1 MKKEKIAIT
10 ALSMGSGGAEKVIS
24 LLLPRLAEL
33 FSVTLIL
40 FTKNEHFNIPEEINV
55 HYLTSSK
62 KQSLIDKITDY
73 PKIFIRFYR
82 IIKQQNITTSI
93 SFLTRPNLL
102 NCLLKMS
109 IPNVKVIVSE
119 RCYPSIAYASSKWR
133 FRLYK
138 ILLPIFYNKADA
150 IFANSNF
157 IADDL
162 NTNFSIRKKVHVI
175 YNPVAYSKEVTIKNF
190 DASNPLKIVTIGAM
204 TPIKNQKLILE
215 ALKIASGKFE
225 LTLIGDGILKEE
237 LILQSKDLQNIRFTG
252 KINTVNEELV
262 EHDVFVLTSNSEGF
276 PNALL
281 EAMAVG
287 KAVIAT
293 NCLSGPL
300 EILNNNI
307 SINLKNGEFF
317 PAQYGILINIDDVHA
332 LKNAIH
338 YLYNNPEVVEN
349 YVKLSRARAKDF
361 NIETTIQQLTNL
373 MRE

>member
-24 LLLPRLAEL
+24 LILPQLSEL
-33 FSVTLIL
+33 FSITLIL
-40 FTKNEHFNIPEEINV
+40 FTKNDHFKIPHEIEV
-55 HYLTSSK
+55 HYLTTSK
-62 KQSLIDKITDY
+62 NQTFLDKIIDY
-73 PKIFIRFYR
+73 PKIFVRMNR
-82 IIKQQNITTSI
+82 IIKRNKISTSI

-102 NCLLKMS
+102 NCLLK
-109 IPNVKVIVSE
+109 INNPRTKVIISE
-119 RCYPSIAYASSKWR
+119 RCFPSIAYGATKWR
-133 FRLYK
+133 YQLYK
-138 ILLPIFYNKADA
+138 ILLPLMYNKADVL
-150 IFANSNF
+150 FANSTF
-157 IADDL
+157 IAEDL
-162 NTNFSIRKKVHVI
+162 NKNFSIRKKVHVI
-175 YNPVAYSKEVTIKNF
+175 YNPVDYSEEVTIKKSF
-190 DASNPLKIVTIGAM
+190 ASHPLKIVTVGAM

-262 EHDVFVLTSNSEGF
+262 EHNVFVLTSNSEGF

-317 PAQYGILINIDDVHA
+317 PAQYGILININDVHA

-349 YVKLSRARAKDF
+349 YGKLSRARAKDF

>member
-1 MKKEKIAIT
+1 
-10 ALSMGSGGAEKVIS
+10 
-24 LLLPRLAEL
+24 
-33 FSVTLIL
+33 
-40 FTKNEHFNIPEEINV
+40 
-55 HYLTSSK
+55 
-62 KQSLIDKITDY
+62 
-73 PKIFIRFYR
+73 
-82 IIKQQNITTSI
+82 
-93 SFLTRPNLL
+93 
-102 NCLLKMS
+102 MS
-109 IPNVKVIVSE
+109 IPKIKVIISE
-119 RCYPSIAYASSKWR
+119 RCYPSIAYASSKLR

-138 ILLPIFYNKADA
+138 FLLPILYNKADA
-150 IFANSNF
+150 VFANSVF

-162 NTNFSIRKKVHVI
+162 KINFSIRKKVHVI
-175 YNPVAYSKEVTIKNF
+175 YNPVTYNDDVQINNF
-190 DASNPLKIVTIGAM
+190 IATSPLKIITVGAM
-204 TPIKNQKLILE
+204 TPIKNQKLIID
-215 ALKIASGKFE
+215 ALKISNGTFA

-237 LILQSKDLQNIRFTG
+237 LILRSKDLQNVRFTG

-262 EHDVFVLTSNSEGF
+262 DHDVFVLSSNSEGF

-300 EILNNNI
+300 EILNNNN
-307 SINLKNGEFF
+307 SINLKKGEFF
-317 PAQYGILINIDDVHA
+317 PAQYGILININDVHA

-349 YVKLSRARAKDF
+349 YGKLSRVRAKDF

>member
-138 ILLPIFYNKADA
+138 ILLPILYNKADA
-150 IFANSNF
+150 VFANSIF
-157 IADDL
+157 IAEDL
-162 NTNFSIRKKVHVI
+162 NKNFSIRKKVHVI
-175 YNPVAYSKEVTIKNF
+175 YNPVAYSEDLEIKSFNP
-190 DASNPLKIVTIGAM
+190 SSPLKIVTVGAM
-204 TPIKNQKLILE
+204 TSIKNQKLIIE
-215 ALKIASGKFE
+215 ALQLTQDNIE
-225 LTLIGDGILKEE
+225 LTMIGDGILKEE
-237 LILQSKDLQNIRFTG
+237 LILQSKDLKNIRFTG

-276 PNALL
+276 PNALI

-317 PAQYGILINIDDVHA
+317 PAQYGILININDVHA

-338 YLYNNPEVVEN
+338 YLYNNPEVIEN
-349 YVKLSRARAKDF
+349 YGKLSRARAKDF
-361 NIETTIQQLTNL
+361 NVETTTLQLTNL
-373 MRE
+373 MRI

>member
-1 MKKEKIAIT
+1 MKKEKIAIL

-40 FTKNEHFNIPEEINV
+40 FTKNDHFNIPEEINV
-55 HYLTSSK
+55 KYLTCSK
-62 KQSLIDKITDY
+62 KQSLVEKIIDY
-73 PKIFIRFYR
+73 PKIFVRFYR

-93 SFLTRPNLL
+93 SFFSRPNLL
-102 NCLLKMS
+102 NCLLK
-109 IPNVKVIVSE
+109 IRFPNVKVIVSE

-138 ILLPIFYNKADA
+138 ILLPILYNKADA
-150 IFANSNF
+150 VFANSIF
-157 IADDL
+157 IAEDL
-162 NTNFSIRKKVHVI
+162 NKNFSIRKKVHVI
-175 YNPVAYSKEVTIKNF
+175 YNPVAYLENLEIKSFNP
-190 DASNPLKIVTIGAM
+190 SSPLKIVTVGAM
-204 TPIKNQKLILE
+204 TSIKNQKLIIE
-215 ALKIASGKFE
+215 ALQLTQDNIE
-225 LTLIGDGILKEE
+225 LTMIGDGILKEE
-237 LILQSKDLQNIRFTG
+237 LILQSKDLKNIRFTG

-276 PNALL
+276 PNALI

-317 PAQYGILINIDDVHA
+317 PAQYGILININDVHA

-338 YLYNNPEVVEN
+338 YLYNNPEVIEN
-349 YVKLSRARAKDF
+349 YGKLSRARAKDF

-373 MRE
+373 MRI